1 MEDYL
6 MDVRQRN
13 EQYTWIPAFKAIAD
27 WIVDYEDKQEDLV
40 DILIDLGVDKGLQDQ
55 VIQGED
61 SKVKVMEPF
70 TFFSLLMKFQKPE
83 NRIDYVNRLIDKIGI
98 DIKHIKD
105 IDGVPTAN
113 PRGVWLFAYSFERK
127 PNVIKQLWDL
137 FKQAKENNIS
147 SKTFDAA
154 LEIKYTGFTKLTQN
168 LFYINPSHYL
178 PLDGQTQ
185 PWIST
190 QNIDTPNEDFASYQ
204 AFLEEVR
211 IKTNGKPFWEI
222 SHEAWLANQ
231 NDQVKKNKV
240 ESSQVEYRMSS
251 TFESKNY
258 KTTNDVILNRI
269 LYGPPGTGKT
279 YYTTELAVH
288 CLAPD
293 WYYELNNEYLDEPER
308 RKFIKAKYDE
318 LTAKG
323 RIAFTTFHQSFAY
336 EDFVEGIRAKT
347 DKETKQIYYEVES
360 GVFKQIAKKA
370 GNTIKSEK
378 FEGLS
383 NSPKIWKLS
392 IGEVKEREF
401 RKNCFDNSEA
411 RIGWHKTG
419 DLNVDYDNRTLVE
432 KSYWDSLKKAQS
444 SLNCFANDILIG
456 DVILCLK
463 SESSIQAIGI
473 VTSDYKYDENAKGL
487 NQYYPHVRSVKWIA
501 RGMNLNILPLNNNYK
516 MVPQACY
523 ELFRFNWDD
532 LLNEVK
538 KQNQYQFLKLVT
550 QKAVDKENYVLI
562 IDEINRG
569 NISRIFGEL
578 ITLLEPDK
586 RKGGTD
592 AREVI
597 LPYSKEKFSVP
608 SNLYVLGTM
617 NTADKSLAQLDLA
630 LRRRFDFVE
639 LLPQPKLLGGIK
651 VHGIA
656 VSKILTV
663 MNQRIEVLLDREHVI
678 GHSYFWS
685 LKDLDSDDE
694 REIELGNIFKRRI
707 IPLLQEYFFSDWERI
722 GWVLN
727 DPSKHNSERFI
738 QTGNISPVISELF
751 DSSIKGLNDRRYHI
765 NETAFNNPE
774 SYKKILIQTEYKSSD
789 SEA

>member
-1 MEDYL
+1 MIIK
-6 MDVRQRN
+6 N
-13 EQYTWIPAFKAIAD
+13 NSEQYTWMPVFEAIAN
-27 WIVDYEDKQEDLV
+27 WIVDYEDNQERLL
-40 DILIDLGVDKGLQDQ
+40 DILRRNGVNASR
-55 VIQGED
+55 EYSNESD
-61 SKVKVMEPF
+61 SHAINMMDPF
-70 TFFSLLMKFQKPE
+70 TFLLLITRSQSKHNLLVGLFHTMRSDAITPADFDGIPDFRDRKKYVFPE
-83 NRIDYVNRLIDKIGI
+83 DPKLRTAEIGSVLW
-98 DIKHIKD
+98 K
-105 IDGVPTAN
+105 
-113 PRGVWLFAYSFERK
+113 LFHQARASNIQDET
-127 PNVIKQLWDL
+127 
-137 FKQAKENNIS
+137 FKQALAIP
-147 SKTFDAA
+147 D
-154 LEIKYTGFTKLTQN
+154 TGFVLITLCLYLVCPTN
-168 LFYINPSHYL
+168 YL
-178 PLDGQTQ
+178 PIDSHMRNWLIEHNIKQ
-185 PWIST
+185 PKFNWT
-190 QNIDTPNEDFASYQ
+190 DYERTLNEVKRVSD
-204 AFLEEVR
+204 
-211 IKTNGKPFWEI
+211 KPFWQI
-222 SHEAWLANQ
+222 YDEASRKSFENGIDNMID
-231 NDQVKKNKV
+231 NDDFD
-240 ESSQVEYRMSS
+240 ESAIVNLS
-251 TFESKNY
+251 
-258 KTTNDVILNRI
+258 LNRI

-279 YYTTELAVH
+279 YRTTELAVQ
-288 CLAPD
+288 CVAPD
-293 WYYELNNEYLDEPER
+293 WYDELNDEYLDEPER
-308 RKFIKAKYDE
+308 RELIKAKYDE
-318 LTAKG
+318 LNAEG
-323 RIAFTTFHQSFAY
+323 RIAFTTFHQSFSY

-347 DKETKQIYYEVES
+347 DEETKQVSYEVES
-360 GVFKQIAKKA
+360 GVFKQIAIKA

-401 RKNCFDNSEA
+401 RKNCLDNNEA

-419 DLNVDYDNRTLVE
+419 DLSVDYDNRTLVE

-444 SLNCFANDILIG
+444 SLNCFANDISVG

-463 SESSIQAIGI
+463 SELSIQAIGI
-473 VTSDYKYDENAKGL
+473 VTSDYKYDENAEGL
-487 NQYYPHVRSVKWIA
+487 NQYYPHIRSVKWIA

-523 ELFRFNWDD
+523 ELSRINWDD

-550 QKAVDKENYVLI
+550 QETVDKENYVFI
-562 IDEINRG
+562 VDEINRG

-586 RKGGTD
+586 RKDGTD

-630 LRRRFDFVE
+630 LRRRFDFIE
-639 LLPQPKLLGGIK
+639 LLPRPELLDDIE

-656 VSKILTV
+656 VSEILTV
-663 MNQRIEVLLDREHVI
+663 INQRIEVLLDREHTI

-685 LKDLDSDDE
+685 LKKLNTDDE
-694 REIELGNIFKRRI
+694 KEIELGNIFKRRI

-727 DPSKHNSERFI
+727 DPDPSKPHNEKFI
-738 QTGNISPVISELF
+738 QTESILPKVSELF
-751 DSSIKGLNDRRYHI
+751 HSSIKGLSDRRYYI

-774 SYKKILIQTEYKSSD
+774 SYKKIFIQPKSKSSD
-789 SEA
+789 GQA

>member
-1 MEDYL
+1 
-6 MDVRQRN
+6 MDVRQSN
-13 EQYTWIPAFKAIAD
+13 EQYTWIPVFKAIAD
-27 WIVDYEDKQEDLV
+27 WIVDYEYKQEELV
-40 DILIDLGVDKGLQDQ
+40 DILSEIGAKGGLKDEETKGEKTKLKEID
-55 VIQGED
+55 
-61 SKVKVMEPF
+61 PF
-70 TFFSLLMKFQKPE
+70 TFFASFLRFGNE
-83 NRIDYVNRLIDKIGI
+83 NRRVLIQNLIGI
-98 DIKHIKD
+98 INVKIVLPEDFN
-105 IDGVPTAN
+105 GVPN
-113 PRGVWLFAYSFERK
+113 PQRVSSWLFGYKHKRSNNSIPLLWRLFYQARR
-127 PNVIKQLWDL
+127 NAIKEQD
-137 FKQAKENNIS
+137 FNS
-147 SKTFDAA
+147 A
-154 LEIKYTGFTKLTQN
+154 LAIQGTGFTKLTQY
-168 LFYINPSHYL
+168 LFYVNPSQYL
-178 PLDGQTQ
+178 P
-185 PWIST
+185 
-190 QNIDTPNEDFASYQ
+190 IDTQTKSWITAQGIDIPNEDFASYQ
-204 AFLEEVR
+204 ICLANVR
-211 IKTNGKPFWEI
+211 IKHNDKPFWEI

-231 NDQVKKNKV
+231 NVKDNKNKV
-240 ESSQVEYRMSS
+240 KSSQVEYRMTYDS
-251 TFESKNY
+251 ESKNS
-258 KTTNDVILNRI
+258 KIANTIPLNSI

-279 YYTTELAVH
+279 YHTTELAVQCVDPEGYAELIAQYPKREEH
-288 CLAPD
+288 DAEIRECL
-293 WYYELNNEYLDEPER
+293 
-308 RKFIKAKYDE
+308 KAKYDE
-318 LTAKG
+318 LTAEG

-347 DKETKQIYYEVES
+347 DEETRQIYYKVES

-383 NSPKIWKLS
+383 NSPKVWKLS

-401 RKNCFDNSEA
+401 RKNCLDKNEA
-411 RIGWHKTG
+411 RIGWYKTG
-419 DLNVDYDNRTLVE
+419 DLSVDYDSRTLVE

-444 SLNCFANDILIG
+444 SLNCFANDISVG

-463 SESSIQAIGI
+463 SEVSIQAIGI
-473 VTSDYKYDENAKGL
+473 VTSDYKYDGNAEGL
-487 NQYYPHVRSVKWIA
+487 NQYYPHVRCVKWIA

-523 ELFRFNWDD
+523 ELSRVNWDD

-550 QKAVDKENYVLI
+550 QGTVDKKNYAFI

-586 RKGGTD
+586 RKDGID

-630 LRRRFDFVE
+630 LRRRFDFIE
-639 LLPQPKLLGGIK
+639 LLPQPELLDGIT
-651 VHGIA
+651 VHGIS
-656 VSKILTV
+656 VSEILTV
-663 MNQRIEVLLDREHVI
+663 INQRIEVLLDREHTI

-694 REIELGNIFKRRI
+694 KERELGNIFERQI

-727 DPSKHNSERFI
+727 DPSKHTSEQFI
-738 QTGNISPVISELF
+738 QTGNVSPAISELF
-751 DSSIKGLNDRRYHI
+751 DSSINGLNDRRYHI

-774 SYKKILIQTEYKSSD
+774 SYKKISIQPKSKSSD
-789 SEA
+789 VEA

>member
-27 WIVDYEDKQEDLV
+27 WIADYEDRQPDLV
-40 DILIDLGVDKGLQDQ
+40 NTLVKIGIIKGLEEKHIENQKEELKEID
-55 VIQGED
+55 
-61 SKVKVMEPF
+61 PF
-70 TFFSLLMKFQKPE
+70 TFFAAFMKFGVK
-83 NRIDYVNRLIDKIGI
+83 NRGKFVEELIKLIGL
-98 DIKHIKD
+98 DITVPKD
-105 IDGVPTAN
+105 FDGVPTSQAQKF
-113 PRGVWLFAYSFERK
+113 WLFPYEYLRSDDSIPLLWELFRQAR
-127 PNVIKQLWDL
+127 NGDIKEQD
-137 FKQAKENNIS
+137 FNS
-147 SKTFDAA
+147 A
-154 LEIKYTGFTKLTQN
+154 LKILGTGFTKLTQY
-168 LFYINPSHYL
+168 LFYISPSQYL
-178 PLDGQTQ
+178 PIDAQTE
-185 PWIST
+185 PWLENKGFILPKENWS
-190 QNIDTPNEDFASYQ
+190 DYQ
-204 AFLEEVR
+204 KILTSLRAY
-211 IKTNGKPFWEI
+211 TDKPFWQI
-222 SHEAWLANQ
+222 SYEAWFENSNRKVASQQSGYNIKSKSKEPNMAN
-231 NDQVKKNKV
+231 
-240 ESSQVEYRMSS
+240 
-251 TFESKNY
+251 
-258 KTTNDVILNRI
+258 LNRI

-279 YYTTELAVH
+279 YCTTELAVQ
-288 CLAPD
+288 CVAPD
-293 WYYELNNEYLDEPER
+293 WYESLNNDKFKR
-308 RKFIKAKYDE
+308 RKIKDKYDE

-347 DKETKQIYYEVES
+347 NEETRHIYYEVES

-401 RKNCFDNSEA
+401 RKSCLDNNEA

-419 DLNVDYDNRTLVE
+419 DLSVDYDNRTLVE

-444 SLNCFANDILIG
+444 SLNCFANDISVG

-463 SESSIQAIGI
+463 SELSIQAIGI
-473 VTSDYKYDENAKGL
+473 VTSDYKYDENAEGL
-487 NQYYPHVRSVKWIA
+487 NNHYPHVRSVKWIA
-501 RGMNLNILPLNNNYK
+501 RGVNLNILPLNNNYK

-523 ELFRFNWDD
+523 ELSRFNWDD
-532 LLNEVK
+532 LLNEAK
-538 KQNQYQFLKLVT
+538 KQNQYQFLRLLIQET
-550 QKAVDKENYVLI
+550 VDKENYVLI
-562 IDEINRG
+562 VDEINRG

-630 LRRRFDFVE
+630 LRRRFDFIE
-639 LLPQPKLLGGIK
+639 LLPKPELLDGIT

-656 VSKILTV
+656 VSEILTV
-663 MNQRIEVLLDREHVI
+663 INQRIEVLLDREHTI

-685 LKDLDSDDE
+685 LKDLDSDAE
-694 REIELGNIFKRRI
+694 KEIELGNIFKRRI
-707 IPLLQEYFFSDWERI
+707 IPLLQEYFFLDWERI

-727 DPSKHNSERFI
+727 DPAKDFEDRFI
-738 QTGNISPVISELF
+738 QTEKINPTMNQLF
-751 DSSIKGLNDRRYHI
+751 PSKVLSQITADRRYYI
-765 NETAFNNPE
+765 NADAFSKPQAYKGIFHFDTATGE
-774 SYKKILIQTEYKSSD
+774 E
-789 SEA
+789 

>member
-6 MDVRQRN
+6 MDVKQRN

-251 TFESKNY
+251 NFESKNY

-597 LPYSKEKFSVP
+597 LPYSKLPFSVP
-608 SNLYVLGTM
+608 SNLYILGTM

-630 LRRRFDFVE
+630 LRRRFDFIE
-639 LLPQPKLLGGIK
+639 LLPNPELLDDIT
-651 VHGIA
+651 VYGIA
-656 VSKILTV
+656 MSEILTV
-663 MNQRIEVLLDREHVI
+663 LNQRIEVLLDREHTI

-685 LKDLDSDDE
+685 LKDLDSDE
-694 REIELGNIFKRRI
+694 EQEKELGNIFKRRI

-727 DPSKHNSERFI
+727 DPSKHTSEQFV
-738 QTGNISPVISELF
+738 QTGKITPTVSELF
-751 DSSIKGLNDRRYHI
+751 HSSIKGLNDRRYLI
-765 NETAFNNPE
+765 NEIAFNNPE
-774 SYKKILIQTEYKSSD
+774 SYRKILNQTQSESSD
-789 SEA
+789 GEA